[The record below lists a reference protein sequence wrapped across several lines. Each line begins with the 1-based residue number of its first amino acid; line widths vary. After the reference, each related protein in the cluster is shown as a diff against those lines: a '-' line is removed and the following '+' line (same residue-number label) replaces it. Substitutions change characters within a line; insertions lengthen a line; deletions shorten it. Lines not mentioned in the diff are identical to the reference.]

1 MDVKKEE
8 QPGDPSTHERKEH
21 SQRQASGKVCV
32 PIGSGLIVPAMEKDA
47 SENPMRVVKVEKL
60 ALGARV
66 GESGDRS
73 IRAEKALQQAERRTL
88 SHRKSRKSG
97 RREENLQTM
106 TRSSVHCRK

>member
-1 MDVKKEE
+1 M
-8 QPGDPSTHERKEH
+8 G
-21 SQRQASGKVCV
+21 
-32 PIGSGLIVPAMEKDA
+32 KDA

-60 ALGARV
+60 MLNACV

-73 IRAEKALQQAERRTL
+73 VRAEKVLQPTEKRIQ

-97 RREENLQTM
+97 RREENLQMM